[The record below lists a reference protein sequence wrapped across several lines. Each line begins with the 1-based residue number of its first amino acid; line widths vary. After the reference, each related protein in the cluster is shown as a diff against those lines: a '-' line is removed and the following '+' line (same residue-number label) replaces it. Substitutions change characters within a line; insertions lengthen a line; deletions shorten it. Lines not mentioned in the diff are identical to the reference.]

1 MSDRIICYLASSKL
15 WNGVENLQSGPQFDL
30 QDVDDVALIKQ
41 QEGFAVY
48 LLFGENFRLV
58 GATYQTNVI
67 CDVID
72 IPSHDSL
79 AFAGYCRVIVVIHR
93 IFELSQKG

>member
-48 LLFGENFRLV
+48 LL
-58 GATYQTNVI
+58 
-67 CDVID
+67 
-72 IPSHDSL
+72 
-79 AFAGYCRVIVVIHR
+79 
-93 IFELSQKG
+93 